1 MKQFP
6 LLAFFVAPSTHHRS
20 SSIGTRII
28 RSNKNDGCGLLRLF
42 SVNNVDGRLSDTNL
56 EPSAGVYEA
65 VIPQTETLVGMG
77 VIVIL
82 CVALYLV
89 WENQVVPVSRTKLAI
104 SKKRGEIREY
114 LDELKV
120 ETTSTKSIEDTVADK
135 SNNAHTKNAISSSVS
150 SPLSSSSL
158 SSPKDRV
165 FERWLFN
172 DWLGDN
178 KSEGKKAGRQKEPAL
193 PILKSAKWNSGDNPV
208 VVAVLLMMIGVF
220 ITALTERIA
229 SISG

>member
-28 RSNKNDGCGLLRLF
+28 RSNKNDCCGLLRLV
-42 SVNNVDGRLSDTNL
+42 SVNNVDGGLSDTNL

-104 SKKRGEIREY
+104 SKKRGEVREY

-120 ETTSTKSIEDTVADK
+120 ETTSFEDTVADK

-158 SSPKDRV
+158 SSPKDRI
-165 FERWLFN
+165 FERWLFT